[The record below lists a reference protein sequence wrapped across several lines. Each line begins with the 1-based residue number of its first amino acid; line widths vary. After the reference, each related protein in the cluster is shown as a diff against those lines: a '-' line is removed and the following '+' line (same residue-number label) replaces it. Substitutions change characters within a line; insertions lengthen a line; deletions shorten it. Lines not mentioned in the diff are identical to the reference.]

1 MAIQSYLVF
10 AQFGLFLGRY
20 GSKMPRSLVIQHF
33 FVISGN
39 SLKPPGH
46 KRNRPKILPEVVLI
60 SYFFTNVLIKV
71 WVELL
76 FFYTENFFMSMF
88 EESCYLFSVAG
99 RNVDRNFAQPE
110 TGGQRFKENP
120 NYCPRNRQRAI

>member
-20 GSKMPRSLVIQHF
+20 GSKMPRSLVIQQF

-46 KRNRPKILPEVVLI
+46 KRNRPKILPEVALHFLEHSVL
-60 SYFFTNVLIKV
+60 SPEMRPWPLGKKTLEVIK
-71 WVELL
+71 E
-76 FFYTENFFMSMF
+76 
-88 EESCYLFSVAG
+88 
-99 RNVDRNFAQPE
+99 
-110 TGGQRFKENP
+110 
-120 NYCPRNRQRAI
+120 